1 LIYTLLERVEFLM
14 DVKCEKCGVEYELE
28 EFPLS
33 AEGMEV
39 ECGTCEHRFVVHGEE
54 PPKAMWRVRK
64 PGGSVDILQE
74 LTTLQRWIVED
85 RIDSEVEISKTG
97 KNWTRLADIAELSR
111 LLQSSEAERGAGGGG
126 AAGRPVHHL
135 SARPAQRSGH
145 GSKRTF
151 LAGVGLGCL
160 VVAGAVMVAGLLGVT
175 IPGVSGL
182 FPELGVE
189 TSAVGT
195 PGVEP
200 STTKETHQ
208 QDARKRPAATSVE
221 TSAAPAPTVNVEV
234 VIQAAPP
241 SSDKAGVGLKDEQKQ
256 AGSVGA
262 RPEPKV
268 PAREVA
274 KRASTLEGL
283 LARANRMRERDRA
296 SEALLIYREV
306 LSRESAN
313 IDALVGV
320 AWSFFDLKRYDQSV
334 EAFKQVLKKAP
345 GFLMRILAWRRAI
358 AFRGM
363 RAWRSSTIRFI
374 WRSCRTVA
382 ERILFE
388 LLLSA

>member
-1 LIYTLLERVEFLM
+1 M

-111 LLQSSEAERGAGGGG
+111 LLQGSEAERGADGTG

-135 SARPAQRSGH
+135 SARSAQRSGR
-145 GSKRTF
+145 GTKRTF

-160 VVAGAVMVAGLLGVT
+160 VVAGAVMVAGLLGIT

-182 FPELGVE
+182 FSESGIE

-195 PGVEP
+195 PGVEGIEP

-208 QDARKRPAATSVE
+208 QDAGKRREATPVE
-221 TSAAPAPTVNVEV
+221 TSAAPAPAVNVEV
-234 VIQAAPP
+234 VIQAAAP
-241 SSDKAGVGLKDEQKQ
+241 SPDKADAGLKDESKQ
-256 AGSVGA
+256 ARFVGA
-262 RPEPKV
+262 PPEPKA

-283 LARANRMRERDRA
+283 LVRANRMRERDRA

-313 IDALVGV
+313 VDALVGV

-345 GFLMRILAWRRAI
+345 DFFDAHIGLAESYRFQGHEDMAIKHYQVYLEKLPHGSGADIVRA
-358 AFRGM
+358 AL
-363 RAWRSSTIRFI
+363 
-374 WRSCRTVA
+374 
-382 ERILFE
+382 ERLK
-388 LLLSA
+388 